1 MYFNQNLCYAFLTM
15 LGLGFG
21 NILCDEHFSGNRMND
36 NVIMM
41 WPILAVLG
49 FIATDLLVYYFMIMV
64 SIGWMSR
71 VYIQTFSIYSNPDGS
86 PVLQ

>member
-1 MYFNQNLCYAFLTM
+1 M
-15 LGLGFG
+15 LGIGFG

-71 VYIQTFSIYSNPDGS
+71 VYIQTFSIYSSPDGN